1 MNTITAPKLEQ
12 RIIYRLPCSFELQL
26 TGDGRNTGT
35 VQALNISLIGLGF
48 SHNLDGLE
56 EGEEVALGMAGQK
69 DVRGTV
75 RWSDSQYAGVQFS
88 HCLDHV
94 WDSWVMK
101 AMPAGPK
108 PKLGARLSNN

>member
-1 MNTITAPKLEQ
+1 MKTITAPKLEK
-12 RIIYRLPCSFELQL
+12 RIIYRLPCSFELRLNAGSQ
-26 TGDGRNTGT
+26 NTGT
-35 VQALNISLIGLGF
+35 VQAFNISLIGLGF
-48 SHNLDGLE
+48 RHRLEGLR
-56 EGEEVALGMAGQK
+56 EGQEVALGMSGQK

-75 RWSDSQYAGVQFS
+75 RWTNSEYAGVQFS

-108 PKLGARLSNN
+108 PKLGARLSKN

>member
-1 MNTITAPKLEQ
+1 MKTITAPKLEK

-26 TGDGRNTGT
+26 TAGGRNTGT
-35 VQALNISLIGLGF
+35 VQALNISLIGLGIR
-48 SHNLDGLE
+48 HELKGLE
-56 EGEEVALGMAGQK
+56 EGLEVALGMSGQK
-69 DVRGTV
+69 DVKGTV
-75 RWSDSQYAGVQFS
+75 RWSNSGYAGVQFS